1 MSATEILK
9 QIEDLPPAE
18 QQAVAEMIW
27 EKYGTFEDALAP
39 GEAEL
44 IDRRLQDHR
53 LNPNDVLSLD
63 EVKARLDAKYR
74 K

>member
-18 QQAVAEMIW
+18 QQAVAEVIW
-27 EKYGTFEDALAP
+27 EKYGGFESDLTP
-39 GEAEL
+39 GEAEF
-44 IDRRLQDHR
+44 IDRRLQDH
-53 LNPNDVLSLD
+53 LQNPDDVVTLE
-63 EVKARLDAKYR
+63 EVNAKLDAKYR